1 LQIFVIRE
9 KKGALKYIACFG
21 LVAAVLLNVVTA
33 VFMGQY
39 VSVVK
44 ENGGSY
50 SFFKSLAISSYW
62 GETPDEIVT
71 YRTVDNE
78 DLTVSVYKNSN
89 GGKNLPVYVYI
100 HGGGWTNNNS
110 ETASALHRYFAD
122 NGYVG
127 FSVNY
132 RLGTTQ
138 NPTWDK
144 AIDDC
149 AFALQWIY
157 ENAEKYGGNPNE
169 IYLCG
174 ESAGGN
180 LCLIYAGASSGGTLQ
195 NLSDA
200 DPVQIKK
207 VAVMYPVVDVEA
219 YANEG
224 LFLQTENNGGFIE
237 PYIGGTTEEYPER
250 VQYVSPMTYLTASL
264 PETLIIH
271 GTKDALVTI
280 KGSESYKTM
289 ADELGANVTLVR
301 LPYENHAT
309 ELMNNNM
316 SNQADRTMIKNFF

>member
-1 LQIFVIRE
+1 LLSVLLFVLIIGVLLAIFVIRE
-9 KKGALKYIACFG
+9 EKGAPKYIACFG
-21 LVAAVLLNVVTA
+21 FVAALLLNLVTA

-71 YRTVDNE
+71 YRKVDNE

-132 RLGTTQ
+132 RLGTLEK
-138 NPTWDK
+138 PTWDK

-149 AFALQWIY
+149 AFALLVLD
-157 ENAEKYGGNPNE
+157 EPT
-169 IYLCG
+169 
-174 ESAGGN
+174 AGLGWG
-180 LCLIYAGASSGGTLQ
+180 I
-195 NLSDA
+195 
-200 DPVQIKK
+200 V
-207 VAVMYPVVDVEA
+207 
-219 YANEG
+219 
-224 LFLQTENNGGFIE
+224 
-237 PYIGGTTEEYPER
+237 
-250 VQYVSPMTYLTASL
+250 
-264 PETLIIH
+264 IICC
-271 GTKDALVTI
+271 
-280 KGSESYKTM
+280 
-289 ADELGANVTLVR
+289 
-301 LPYENHAT
+301 
-309 ELMNNNM
+309 
-316 SNQADRTMIKNFF
+316 